1 MHVEARMFRFRKPS
15 RDLGMLVGGVVVS
28 DQMNRQTGGNFA
40 VDGLEEGEPL
50 LVPMAFGD
58 PADQLAVEEFKAAN
72 NVSVPC
78 RM

>member
-1 MHVEARMFRFRKPS
+1 
-15 RDLGMLVGGVVVS
+15 
-28 DQMNRQTGGNFA
+28 MNRQTGGNFA